1 LRHRDRLRIEVSI
14 NQELLTAVV
23 PPLICQ
29 TLVENALKHG
39 AHASNQPGTV
49 KYALTGDQKSVRF
62 QVRNPGYLKAAARS
76 SGMGL
81 INAQRRLQLIYGRK
95 AALSLRMIVPGEV
108 IAELVL
114 PRIVAVS

>member
-1 LRHRDRLRIEVSI
+1 
-14 NQELLTAVV
+14 
-23 PPLICQ
+23 
-29 TLVENALKHG
+29 
-39 AHASNQPGTV
+39 V

-76 SGMGL
+76 TGMGL